1 MPINRKA
8 CESNPKEDQ
17 LRVIKERVQLI
28 NHVDLPNGQGFTAM
42 VPIGGPTVQL
52 LFEKIRDVALLKR
65 EKNVLKRLVNF

>member
-1 MPINRKA
+1 
-8 CESNPKEDQ
+8 